1 MVCLLVSTC
10 YDFLV
15 VIQQE
20 NRMKLKYLVAVAL
33 SALIS
38 TAVLAQTTVGG
49 SGTGSGTTGCTGC
62 GGSGEKPKP
71 GQ

>member
-1 MVCLLVSTC
+1 
-10 YDFLV
+10 
-15 VIQQE
+15 
-20 NRMKLKYLVAVAL
+20 MKLKYFVAVAL

-38 TAVLAQTTVGG
+38 TSVLAQTTVGGSG

>member
-1 MVCLLVSTC
+1 
-10 YDFLV
+10 
-15 VIQQE
+15 
-20 NRMKLKYLVAVAL
+20 MKLKYFVAVAL

-38 TAVLAQTTVGG
+38 TAVLAQSTVGG
-49 SGTGSGTTGCTGC
+49 SGSGSGSGTTGCAGC